1 MIKCGGIMT
10 RSKMK
15 AALIILFLFCFFLA
29 IACEKQKTL
38 WKGTMQEENGVT
50 VVRNPK
56 EPMYGEDVFI
66 LEEELSIGQRK
77 GDGELLF
84 LDARSLSVD
93 EDGRIYVFDF
103 KEANVKV
110 FDSNGNYIRTFGK
123 KGQGPGE
130 LNLPLAMS
138 ITSQNEIVVE
148 DFRNKLVCFSSE
160 GEFIKSIPITKLGVS
175 GVVMDSQGN
184 IVGLGIVREK
194 EDPRYEV
201 KKFDSDLNYLH
212 SLGSSPLPSATPG
225 GFNPFRGVIRY
236 NLYSADQIICGY
248 PEKYEIKIYDNTG
261 ELKKTIMKDY
271 DPVEIT
277 EEEIK
282 EQTEGMPPDIKISI
296 SKYHPAYRRFSAD
309 DEGRIF
315 VRTYERIEEA
325 EGYYYDVF
333 DAEGRFILKIPLIAR
348 PHVIKNDQ
356 FYTIEE
362 DEEGYQVVKRYKVV
376 WKLST

>member
-1 MIKCGGIMT
+1 MVQCGGIMT
-10 RSKMK
+10 KSKMK
-15 AALIILFLFCFFLA
+15 YALIALLLFCFTLA
-29 IACEKQKTL
+29 IACEKQKTI

-56 EPMYGEDVFI
+56 EPMYGEDVFS

-77 GDGELLF
+77 GDDELLF

-184 IVGLGIVREK
+184 IFGLGIVREK

-212 SLGSSPLPSATPG
+212 SIGSSPLPSASPG
-225 GFNPFRGVIRY
+225 GFNPFMAVVKYDI
-236 NLYSADQIICGY
+236 YSADQIICGY
-248 PEKYEIKIYDNTG
+248 PEKYEIKIYNTVG
-261 ELKKTIMKDY
+261 ELKKIIMKDY
-271 DPVEIT
+271 DSVEIT

-296 SKYHPAYRRFSAD
+296 SKYHPAYGRFSAD

-315 VRTYERIEEA
+315 VMTYERIEDG

-333 DAEGRFILKIPLIAR
+333 DAEGKYIVKIPLKFR
-348 PHVIKNDQ
+348 PRVLKNSK

-362 DEEGYQVVKRYKVV
+362 DEEGYQIIKKYKVT
-376 WKLST
+376 WKLKK